1 MKTLLKI
8 LIITTFF
15 TTLVNAST
23 LYYYEEGV
31 KVDVTKLDTY
41 TQYDYY
47 QNSNNQK
54 IGVNNTIIVKFSS
67 NIDVS
72 DIESKYDVSL
82 DKMISTNVYVFDVNS
97 NNVFTT
103 SSKIYEDENVE
114 FSNPNFIKQRRRRWD
129 IYS

>member
-1 MKTLLKI
+1 MKTLLNI
-8 LIITTFF
+8 LIIMTFF
-15 TTLVNAST
+15 TTLSNASA

-54 IGVNNTIIVKFSS
+54 VGVNNTIIVKFSS

-82 DKMISTNVYVFDVNS
+82 DKILSNNVYVFDVNS

-114 FSNPNFIKQRRRRWD
+114 FSNPNFIKQRRRR
-129 IYS
+129 